1 MKTRAMTGFIFV
13 GVVLASLLFGCYVFT
28 LFVLILSI
36 LAVDEFYHL
45 IGNNTIKPQKL
56 GGTLLSISIYLP
68 LYQYLFK
75 NEPFQNLLFCVPI
88 IIAIFIFELYRKQ
101 LNPFQNI
108 AYTLL
113 GVLYAAVPFY
123 FFYALAF
130 TDGTFNMHYPLGFLL
145 LLWASDTGAYL
156 FGSRFAKHQLFK
168 RHSPKKSWEGFFGGM
183 FTSTLLALGISYYF
197 KELSFIHWLITSLIV
212 VIIGTF
218 GDLSESMLKRSLSVK
233 DSGSLLPG
241 HGGILDR
248 FDSLLL
254 AAPLVFVYLHFV
266 RVFNLG

>member
-1 MKTRAMTGFIFV
+1 MKTRAITGFIFV
-13 GVVLASLLFGCYVFT
+13 GVMLASLLFGGYVFT
-28 LFVLILSI
+28 LFVLVISI

-45 IGNNTIKPQKL
+45 IGSTAIKPQKW
-56 GGTLLSISIYLP
+56 GGILLVISIYLP

-88 IIAIFIFELYRKQ
+88 VIALIISELYRKH
-101 LNPFQNI
+101 LNPFHNI
-108 AYTLL
+108 AYTLF
-113 GVLYAAVPFY
+113 GVMYAAVPFC

-130 TDGTFNMHYPLGFLL
+130 IDGAFNMHYPLGFLL

-156 FGSRFAKHQLFK
+156 FGSRFAKHQLFE

-183 FTSTLLALGISYYF
+183 FISALLTVGISFYF
-197 KELSFIHWLITSLIV
+197 NELSYIHWLVISFIV
-212 VIIGTF
+212 VVAGTF

-241 HGGILDR
+241 HGGVLDR
-248 FDSLLL
+248 FDGLLL
-254 AAPLVFVYLHFV
+254 AAPLVYVYLHFV
-266 RVFNLG
+266 HIF

>member
-1 MKTRAMTGFIFV
+1 MKTRAITGFTFV
-13 GVVLASLLFGCYVFT
+13 GVMLASLLLGGYVFT
-28 LFVLILSI
+28 LFVLVLSI

-45 IGNNTIKPQKL
+45 ISNTTIKPQKW
-56 GGTLLSISIYLP
+56 GGIALVISIYLP
-68 LYQYLFK
+68 LYQYLLK

-88 IIAIFIFELYRKQ
+88 VIALIISELYRKH
-101 LNPFQNI
+101 LNPFHNI
-108 AYTLL
+108 AYTLF
-113 GVLYAAVPFY
+113 GVMYAAVPFC

-130 TDGTFNMHYPLGFLL
+130 IDGAFNMHYPLGFLL

-156 FGSRFAKHQLFK
+156 FGSRFAKHQLFA

-183 FTSTLLALGISYYF
+183 FISALLAVGISFYF
-197 KELSFIHWLITSLIV
+197 NELSYIHWLVISFIV
-212 VIIGTF
+212 VVAGTL

-248 FDSLLL
+248 FDGLLL
-254 AAPLVFVYLHFV
+254 AAPLVYVYLHFV
-266 RVFNLG
+266 HIF